1 MEQKFLKVLKYGEE
15 WFRFPADNEVN
26 VRSYLMKEG
35 VDSVC
40 DIVPVDGET
49 KVLKKVQEK
58 TITINKKTTI

>member
-49 KVLKKVQEK
+49 KVLKKVP
-58 TITINKKTTI
+58 I